1 MTELTRILHVDDD
14 EDIRTI
20 ANMALEMVGQFE
32 VLQCASGQEAVD
44 VAGGFAP
51 DLLLLDYMMPNMN
64 GEETLEALRN
74 IPGLEYVPVV
84 FMTARV
90 QGDVANVLRRK
101 GALDVI
107 PKPFDPIQ
115 LADQLRQIW
124 AQRPVAVFKQ
134 AV

>member
-1 MTELTRILHVDDD
+1 MAELTRILHVDDD
-14 EDIRTI
+14 EDIRII

-32 VLQCASGQEAVD
+32 VLQCASGPEAVE
-44 VAGGFAP
+44 VARGFAP

-64 GEETLEALRN
+64 GEETLEALRD
-74 IPGLEYVPVV
+74 IAGLEYVPVV

-90 QGDVANVLRRK
+90 QGDVADVLLHK

-115 LADQLRQIW
+115 LADHLREIW
-124 AQRPVAVFKQ
+124 AQRPVAVFKK